1 MVQKFKVHT
10 KRGVSQIHMRGRGMG
25 SVLLGAS
32 GSGSASV
39 NGASIQTGSGV
50 GYGVL
55 ADISLKSEGVANGMK
70 RKMKNI
76 VF

>member
-1 MVQKFKVHT
+1 MVSNLKVHS
-10 KRGVSQIHMRGRGMG
+10 KRGVSQIHMRGRGVG
-25 SVLLGAS
+25 SVLLGTS
-32 GSGSASV
+32 GSASASV
-39 NGASIQTGSGV
+39 NGASIQTGSGISS
-50 GYGVL
+50 GVL